1 MWPYIGEYVK
11 EVLKVSVE
19 PSIQNNLPSNLK
31 SFKFESIDMGDI
43 VSFQILHEFLIE
55 FFIWIQIFDSLS
67 ELLQTSR
74 AHTLWCFVHINI
86 VFLFKEGLNKSDSTV
101 KLHPIKNWSLIEIKS
116 FDIFKYGNEFSIF
129 GNQNQYQ

>member
-43 VSFQILHEFLIE
+43 VSFQILYEFLIE
-55 FFIWIQIFDSLS
+55 FFI
-67 ELLQTSR
+67 
-74 AHTLWCFVHINI
+74 
-86 VFLFKEGLNKSDSTV
+86 
-101 KLHPIKNWSLIEIKS
+101 
-116 FDIFKYGNEFSIF
+116 
-129 GNQNQYQ
+129 